1 MSWRRK
7 TSRKR
12 REPKAR
18 RLLNPDWDE
27 LSVLPIGSITG
38 SMISISARRQGQD
51 SKVELQRRISS
62 VATRR
67 KKAGTAA
74 ALFNPRYS
82 TVNVEPESGSQEATD
97 NPIPGFAFSNG

>member
-1 MSWRRK
+1 MATQDVTEAKGTKSK
-7 TSRKR
+7 AFTQSRLGR
-12 REPKAR
+12 AFSPSYRFDHRFDDIHLRPEAGTRFEGRTPTA
-18 RLLNPDWDE
+18 N
-27 LSVLPIGSITG
+27 I
-38 SMISISARRQGQD
+38 ISRDQA
-51 SKVELQRRISS
+51 
-62 VATRR
+62 